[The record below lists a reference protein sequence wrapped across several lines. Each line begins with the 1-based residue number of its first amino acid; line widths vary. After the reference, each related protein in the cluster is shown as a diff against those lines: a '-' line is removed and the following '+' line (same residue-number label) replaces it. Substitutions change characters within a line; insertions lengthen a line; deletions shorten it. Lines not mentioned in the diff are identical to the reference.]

1 MLGFASSLKV
11 GSEIVFSFSPPEDDL
26 QGDDVRMAVG
36 AAERVAAL
44 GEPWKTRLRSR
55 ELVERLTHFG
65 FSDVFHLTPKLAQ
78 QRYFVEREDGLRIP
92 GFEQIICA
100 IV

>member
-1 MLGFASSLKV
+1 MFGWPL
-11 GSEIVFSFSPPEDDL
+11 
-26 QGDDVRMAVG
+26 G

-55 ELVERLTHFG
+55 ELVERLTHLG
-65 FSDVFHLTPKLAQ
+65 FSDIFHLTPKLAQ
-78 QRYFVEREDGLRIP
+78 QRYFAGREDDLRTP